1 MESLRP
7 WRKCRFQ
14 GFDGGGNSSV
24 EKGKSVDP
32 FVVISYLNAGLALVS
47 NVLSL
52 AGQAAHLALTLL

>member
-1 MESLRP
+1 MRP
-7 WRKCRFQ
+7 WRNGGFR

>member
-1 MESLRP
+1 M
-7 WRKCRFQ
+7 
-14 GFDGGGNSSV
+14 
-24 EKGKSVDP
+24 DP